1 MAAGGKIRTLT
12 PWMFRRCE
20 QAKDKILEATVDLTR
35 LTLPDRLRR
44 LSSVRWEFESRRQMD
59 SSVPKL

>member
-12 PWMFRRCE
+12 PWMFRRYE

-44 LSSVRWEFESRRQMD
+44 LSSVRWESESRRQMD
-59 SSVPKL
+59 SSVPGL